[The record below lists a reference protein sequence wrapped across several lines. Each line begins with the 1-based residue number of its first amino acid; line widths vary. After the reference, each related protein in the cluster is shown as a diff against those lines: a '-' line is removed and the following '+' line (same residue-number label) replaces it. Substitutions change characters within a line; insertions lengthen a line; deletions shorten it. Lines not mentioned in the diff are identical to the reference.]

1 MNSRRR
7 IRLIVK
13 LDGSVSARTENIYG
27 EDCLS
32 RINILENM
40 LEALTVDSEFTEDF
54 TKIRNQSDLTIS
66 HDQETSA

>member
-1 MNSRRR
+1 MNPRRR

-13 LDGSVSARTENIYG
+13 LDGSVSAKTENIFG

-32 RINILENM
+32 KINVLENM
-40 LEALTVDSEFTEDF
+40 LEALTVDSRFTEDF

-66 HDQETSA
+66 RDQETSA